1 MESRVPG
8 PGSRVRGTLN
18 LANILLVF
26 GVCGAAAAA
35 LHAQGAAVSVTLLE
49 AKGTTAGVVTVRVSA
64 PQATAISLMV
74 DTMAAGDARPLV
86 RDDRGVWSGQVT
98 GLAPDIYEAALI
110 VGNTLRS
117 IGSVTVPGSPQEVW
131 EPRKVP
137 HGEVHQLFYESSAIR
152 ALRSVWVYTPPGH
165 EKDTKTQYPILYL
178 LHGSGGVEGSWVLDG
193 AAHTIL
199 DNLIASERA
208 QPMIVAMPFGHTEPS
223 PRAGATPTFTGRDAA
238 AFAADLIDDVMPLVE
253 SRFRVKRRPESRAIA
268 GLSMGGGQART
279 IGLSMPDRF
288 RWIGTFSGSMPGLR
302 GTPSTDAMEA
312 MFGEDFLNDPVG
324 TNSGI
329 SLWWMAV
336 GDQETAML
344 TQHRAMTDVLRN
356 HRINFTF
363 TTTPGGHTWHVWR
376 RNLRDFVPLLF
387 KK

>member
-1 MESRVPG
+1 MHSSSPVPRSRFNG
-8 PGSRVRGTLN
+8 RRTWG
-18 LANILLVF
+18 LAFLLV
-26 GVCGAAAAA
+26 CATTL
-35 LHAQGAAVSVTLLE
+35 LHAQGVAVPLTLLE
-49 AKGTTAGVVTVRVSA
+49 AKGSVGGVVSVRVNA

-74 DTMAAGDARPLV
+74 DTMAAGDAQPLT
-86 RDDRGVWSGQVT
+86 RDDRGVWTGQVS

-117 IGSVTVPGSPQEVW
+117 IGSVTVPGNPQEVW

-137 HGEVHQLFYESSAIR
+137 HGEVHQLFYESGAIR
-152 ALRSVWVYTPPGH
+152 GQRSVWVYTPPGY
-165 EKDTKTQYPILYL
+165 ERDTKTQYPVLYL

-199 DNLIASERA
+199 DNLIAAEKA
-208 QPMIVAMPFGHTEPS
+208 QPMIVVMPFGHTEPS

-238 AFAADLIDDVMPLVE
+238 AFTADLIQDVMPLVE
-253 SRFRVKRRPESRAIA
+253 ERFRIRRKPESRAIA

-302 GTPSTDAMEA
+302 ANPSPDAMEA

-329 SLWWMAV
+329 SLLWMAV
-336 GDQETAML
+336 GDQEAGM
-344 TQHRAMTDVLRN
+344 MTTRMA
-356 HRINFTF
+356 RPFTS
-363 TTTPGGHTWHVWR
+363 
-376 RNLRDFVPLLF
+376 LF
-387 KK
+387 SI